1 MSEITVQ
8 DITATG
14 TTATIVTYQSAVATG
29 DTFTNTGAGSRV
41 IIVKNGHTTTLTC
54 TVAREDTCEHGVT
67 HNVVQA
73 IAADE
78 EMQLPVGQTPFN
90 DADGVV
96 TITYNAST
104 AMTVAV
110 VSVPVVG

>member
-1 MSEITVQ
+1 MAEITVQ
-8 DITATG
+8 DVASTG
-14 TTATIVTYQSAVATG
+14 TTASIVTYQSAVATG
-29 DTFTNTGAGSRV
+29 DTFDNSGAGSRV

-54 TVAREDTCEHGVT
+54 TIARTDACEDGVT

-78 EMQLPVGQTPFN
+78 EMQFSVNQSRFN
-90 DADGVV
+90 DANNDV
-96 TITYNAST
+96 TITYSGST

-110 VSVPVVG
+110 VNVPIVG